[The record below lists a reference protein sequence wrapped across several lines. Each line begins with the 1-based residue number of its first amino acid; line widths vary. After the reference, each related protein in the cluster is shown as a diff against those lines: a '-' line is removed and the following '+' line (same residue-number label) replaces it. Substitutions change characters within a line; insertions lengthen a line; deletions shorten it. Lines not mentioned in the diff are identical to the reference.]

1 VDQVVEKVDSPH
13 RKDSAQSVPAAEIR
27 RTLSAILQSAPFHSS
42 KQTKELLQFIV
53 EQTLT
58 GHPEMLKERMIGANV
73 FGRRPDYDTNDDP
86 IVRARA
92 SEVRKRLALYYQ
104 SAPEEPIRIGIPSGS
119 FRAIFEWADKAPAH
133 AASNQQPG
141 PEESHSFGELAAQPD
156 LMEPG
161 GPKLVPQAN
170 GIQDRQGLDRRF
182 WIVIAALA
190 VLLTWTTQHYFATSD
205 ERAFDQFWSPM
216 LSGPKP
222 VLIYIGSNAVYQL
235 TSTYIDEY
243 YKLHPKSQNEEMGL
257 ESYIPLTPGAK
268 IDSEDLYPAKDTF
281 VTIGD
286 VAATTKIVTMLV
298 RRDKQFDVRFANDVA
313 YGDLRESPTILIGA
327 HNNPWTLTMTEN
339 LRYVFDGHLT
349 ILDRSDSQK
358 RWSAKDGFPED
369 YAIISRVMNTET
381 GTTVITAAGIG
392 FAGTRA
398 AAEFLTD
405 PHSIAVLVKS
415 LPRGCEKKNIQI
427 VLHTN
432 VINQVPSAPDVV
444 STYCW

>member
-1 VDQVVEKVDSPH
+1 MDQLVEKVDSQDP
-13 RKDSAQSVPAAEIR
+13 KNSSQSVPAAEIR
-27 RTLSAILQSAPFHSS
+27 KTLSAILQSVPFHSS

-53 EQTLT
+53 EQTIA
-58 GHPEMLKERMIGANV
+58 GHPEMLKERIIGANV

-104 SAPEEPIRIGIPSGS
+104 LAPEESIRISIPSGS
-119 FRAIFEWADKAPAH
+119 FKATFEWADKVLAH
-133 AASNQQPG
+133 SASNQQTGLEDNP
-141 PEESHSFGELAAQPD
+141 SQSELQAQPE
-156 LMEPG
+156 LLKAKVLEFAPRSR
-161 GPKLVPQAN
+161 
-170 GIQDRQGLDRRF
+170 GILDRRF
-182 WIVIAALA
+182 WFVIAALA

-216 LSGPKP
+216 LAGSKP
-222 VLIYIGSNAVYQL
+222 VLIYIGSNAVYQF
-235 TSTYIDEY
+235 SSAYIDTY
-243 YKLHPKSQNEEMGL
+243 YKEHPKSQNEEMGL
-257 ESYIPLTPGAK
+257 ESYIPLPPGTK
-268 IDSEDLYPAKDTF
+268 IDVQDLYPARDTF

-286 VAATTKIVTMLV
+286 VAATTKIVGMLV
-298 RRDKQFDVRFANDVA
+298 RRDRQFDVRFGNDVA

-339 LRYVFDGHLT
+339 LHYVFDGHMT
-349 ILDRSDSQK
+349 ILDRTDSQK
-358 RWSAKDGFPED
+358 HWSAKEGFPED
-369 YAIISRVMNTET
+369 YAIVSRVLNAET
-381 GTTVITAAGIG
+381 GTSVITVAGIG

-398 AAEFLTD
+398 AAEFLTNA
-405 PHSIAVLVKS
+405 HSIAMLAKS
-415 LPRGCEKKNIQI
+415 LPKGCEKKNLQI